1 MTYFVSDVHGQYELF
16 IKLLEKI
23 GFSDKDEMYILGDMI
38 DKGKSSVRLL
48 KYVMGKPNI
57 HCIMGNHEHSLVYEY
72 HSIMEDSPTDFSR
85 VLAMLQNHFEPDDEP
100 LTFEVLDWLE
110 CLPYYI
116 EGEDFIAVHA
126 GVPADEENNLI
137 DPAEALPEQL
147 IYDRSFK
154 ERGHIPKGKKCV
166 IFGHTPTVYI
176 CGKPIILAYK
186 KKGSAGNN
194 IGDYCKIHID
204 TDTWGSKVL
213 GCLCKEKLTVTY
225 AKG

>member
-16 IKLLEKI
+16 VKLLEKI
-23 GFSDKDEMYILGDMI
+23 GFSDEDEMYILGDMI
-38 DKGKSSVRLL
+38 DKGKGSVRLL

-57 HCIMGNHEHSLVYEY
+57 HCIMGNHEHSLIYEY

-110 CLPYYI
+110 CLPYYVK
-116 EGEDFIAVHA
+116 GDDFIAVHA
-126 GVPADEENNLI
+126 GVPSDAENNLI
-137 DPAEALPEQL
+137 DPADALPEQL

-154 ERGHIPKGKKCV
+154 EKKYIPKGEKCV

-176 CGKPIILAYK
+176 CGKPMILAYK
-186 KKGSAGNN
+186 KKGREGKT

-213 GCLCKEKLTVTY
+213 GCLCKERLTVTY
-225 AKG
+225 VKG

>member
-23 GFSDKDEMYILGDMI
+23 GFSDKDEMYVLGDMI
-38 DKGKSSVRLL
+38 DKGKGSIRLL

-57 HCIMGNHEHSLVYEY
+57 HCIMGNHEHRLLYEY
-72 HSIMEDSPTDFSR
+72 HSIMEDSPTDFSE
-85 VLAMLQNHFEPDDEP
+85 VLTMLQNHFAPEDDP

-110 CLPYYI
+110 RLPYYI

-126 GVPADEENNLI
+126 GVPSDEENNLI
-137 DPAEALPEQL
+137 DPANALPEQL
-147 IYDRSFK
+147 IYDRAFK
-154 ERGHIPKGKKCV
+154 KQDYIPKSEKCV

-186 KKGSAGNN
+186 KKGKTGKT
-194 IGDYCKIHID
+194 IDDYYKIHID
-204 TDTWGSKVL
+204 TDTWESKVL

-225 AKG
+225 VKE

>member
-16 IKLLEKI
+16 IRLLEKI
-23 GFSDKDEMYILGDMI
+23 GFSDKDEMYVLGDMI
-38 DKGKSSVRLL
+38 DKGKGSIRLL

-57 HCIMGNHEHSLVYEY
+57 HCIMGNHEYRLLYEY
-72 HSIMEDSPTDFSR
+72 HSIMEDSPTDFSE
-85 VLAMLQNHFEPDDEP
+85 VLTMLQNHFAPEDDP

-137 DPAEALPEQL
+137 DPADALPEQL
-147 IYDRSFK
+147 IYDRAFK
-154 ERGHIPKGKKCV
+154 KQDYIPKSEKCV

-186 KKGSAGNN
+186 KKGKTGKT
-194 IGDYCKIHID
+194 IDDYCKIHID
-204 TDTWGSKVL
+204 TDTWESKVL

-225 AKG
+225 VKG